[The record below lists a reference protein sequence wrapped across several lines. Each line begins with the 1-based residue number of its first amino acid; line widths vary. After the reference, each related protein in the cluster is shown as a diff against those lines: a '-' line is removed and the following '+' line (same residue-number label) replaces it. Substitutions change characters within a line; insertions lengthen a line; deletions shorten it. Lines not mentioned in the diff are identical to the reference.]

1 MNAFFQ
7 IFVAAFSVLVFSE
20 MLIIKHDANSSKTR
34 IFSNVLKYPL
44 IIIFSFLD
52 IRMIRI
58 NMHFMR

>member
-34 IFSNVLKYPL
+34 IFYNVLKYPL
-44 IIIFSFLD
+44 IIVFSLLD
-52 IRMIRI
+52 IRSCTQ
-58 NMHFMR
+58 